1 MLQQSCCT
9 FTEKIFKPALSR
21 YHGSRRLMASSDPGS
36 AVSSS
41 VSSVSPTLF
50 VATLSLRR
58 VTKEHRGN
66 YSCSPS
72 NAKAARVRLHVIDGK
87 RKKKLKKQNTCN
99 YRVR

>member
-1 MLQQSCCT
+1 
-9 FTEKIFKPALSR
+9 
-21 YHGSRRLMASSDPGS
+21 MASSDPSS

-41 VSSVSPTLF
+41 LSSVSPTLF

-87 RKKKLKKQNTCN
+87 SWMLDATLFDFRTVPSFCL
-99 YRVR
+99 VRFPLILFM